1 MNSGG
6 ELTRGRPVGRRHV
19 AGIPFDIN
27 EWSYA
32 MNQATGT
39 EKAMQSA
46 TMIPSELMEATRKRI
61 EALLEIQK
69 ELMQMLEGINHEL
82 FNRAKKEAELASEF
96 VGKLAAARS
105 VPDATST
112 YHEWATKEMELLAA
126 DGHQMFAHGEKLM
139 QASRRLFSGNGM
151 HSAGT

>member
-1 MNSGG
+1 VS
-6 ELTRGRPVGRRHV
+6 
-19 AGIPFDIN
+19 AGVSFSVFLRNFN

-32 MNQATGT
+32 MTQASTST
-39 EKAMQSA
+39 EKAIQGV
-46 TMIPSELMEATRKRI
+46 TMIPSELIDATRKRI
-61 EALLEIQK
+61 ESLLDIQK

-96 VGKLAAARS
+96 VGKIAAARS

-139 QASRRLFSGNGM
+139 QASRRLFSSNGM
-151 HSAGT
+151 HSNGT

>member
-1 MNSGG
+1 MADASAGVAFS
-6 ELTRGRPVGRRHV
+6 LFLRHS
-19 AGIPFDIN
+19 N
-27 EWSYA
+27 EWSHA
-32 MNQATGT
+32 MNQASTGA

-46 TMIPSELMEATRKRI
+46 TMIPSELIDVTRKRI
-61 EALLEIQK
+61 ESLLEIQK

-151 HSAGT
+151 HTPGT